1 MRFMAR
7 PMMKFRVR
15 LLVIL
20 GLELSLGLYLGLF
33 LELRLVLILGI
44 VLGFQIRLVLL
55 LGLVS
60 FRPSASVSVMF
71 MTIVR
76 GTCWF
81 RILVMV
87 RFMFSLELD

>member
-7 PMMKFRVR
+7 PMMNFRVR
-15 LLVIL
+15 VLVIL

-44 VLGFQIRLVLL
+44 VLDFQIWLVL

-60 FRPSASVSVMF
+60 FRPSARVSVMF

-81 RILVMV
+81 RIL
-87 RFMFSLELD
+87 LWLGLCC